1 MNNINDLKDDDFTE
15 SMQGNEEG
23 EMCIPCTIKDV
34 NDGDF
39 PGTANT
45 MVTHSQNT
53 IYFLYPTYHRFV
65 SGCVKKKGIIFYI
78 D

>member
-1 MNNINDLKDDDFTE
+1 LNNINDLKDDDFTE

-53 IYFLYPTYHRFV
+53 NDIGCDSFFLF
-65 SGCVKKKGIIFYI
+65 IFFTQHTI
-78 D
+78 

>member
-1 MNNINDLKDDDFTE
+1 
-15 SMQGNEEG
+15 MQGNEEG

-53 IYFLYPTYHRFV
+53 NDIGCDSFFLF
-65 SGCVKKKGIIFYI
+65 IFFTQHTI
-78 D
+78 